1 MRDLFPVQPVGITG
15 LALVVAGGLVFF
27 ALLLRRSFGRA
38 DGEEGARKSGLS
50 RIGILLQMIAF
61 AGTGFGGVKPALA
74 PFSPAALAGAVAV
87 ALLMGGAILLFA
99 AATRAMGANWSV
111 TARTRADHELV
122 TQGVF
127 ARLRHPIYTG
137 MALFLAAEAIAF
149 GHEAN
154 LLIGLPLFIAGTW
167 IRISEEERLLHERFG
182 ASYDA
187 YARQVRRFVPGL
199 F

>member
-1 MRDLFPVQPVGITG
+1 MRDLFPVQPVGLTG
-15 LALVVAGGLVFF
+15 LALVVVGGLVFF
-27 ALLLRRSFGRA
+27 ALLLRRSFGA
-38 DGEEGARKSGLS
+38 AGGEEGARKSGLS

-61 AGTGFGGVKPALA
+61 AGTGFGGVHATLP
-74 PFSPAALAGAVAV
+74 PFSAAAIAGAIAV
-87 ALLMGGAILLFA
+87 ALLMGGAVLLFA

-111 TARTRADHELV
+111 TARMRADHELV
-122 TQGVF
+122 TQGIF

-154 LLIGLPLFIAGTW
+154 LIIGLPLFIAGTW
-167 IRISEEERLLHERFG
+167 IRISEEERLLRDRFG
-182 ASYDA
+182 SGYDA
-187 YARQVRRFVPGL
+187 YAREVRRFVPGL